1 MHTIKLLLTYYL
13 NISVQ
18 AANLSNG
25 RIESSRKNRFGSEN
39 RIETFLP
46 ELECSTVYRPRLCRC
61 LLVTTV
67 QNAKRLNRSRCHLG
81 YELVGFNEPCM
92 GGGGSPSGK
101 GRHAPDTHEVKVT

>member
-1 MHTIKLLLTYYL
+1 M
-13 NISVQ
+13 
-18 AANLSNG
+18 AESN
-25 RIESSRKNRFGSEN
+25 RVEKNRFGSEN

-81 YELVGFNEPCM
+81 YDLVGFNEPCM
-92 GGGGSPSGK
+92 GGGSPSGK